1 MNISLK
7 RPHPLKTNLKK
18 KMNLGEKRTA
28 KAAQKIEKK
37 DNQKG
42 QMYRK
47 EWNQTQFT
55 NPIIYQQISGSS
67 WPRDQEVWGLI
78 TDTGHG

>member
-47 EWNQTQFT
+47 E
-55 NPIIYQQISGSS
+55 
-67 WPRDQEVWGLI
+67 
-78 TDTGHG
+78 